1 MKRTLLTLLSGCAI
15 MMAQSPII
23 FMPSP
28 GNNDGSDQGSLTGGK
43 DALVSDGASATNY
56 GDHSLICAMPIS
68 TCNNTNVT
76 SYVQF
81 DLSTLPATVDSV
93 FFAGWTWDQGSY
105 CYSNCNN
112 NWEFWYVGQSWNEM
126 EITWNTKPAL
136 DSAFAGPFNRDW
148 TDTAHFQKFD
158 ITEAYRNWKSG
169 TVPNYGLAIV
179 GIDGSCNN
187 ASVNFGVYSSDD
199 TTAGGS
205 MRAHLIVY
213 SPSVGLNEPVGN
225 ITSSCFPNPAK
236 DLFTIQYQ
244 QKTSG
249 ASTLSVMDLTG
260 RVVLVQHNLQ
270 QSGAVA
276 QVVELGELPSGV
288 YHWNLNTPDG
298 QVAGKLVK
306 E

>member
-1 MKRTLLTLLSGCAI
+1 MSRIILLIAFTVAVSL
-15 MMAQSPII
+15 AQSPII
-23 FMPSP
+23 FMPGP
-28 GNNDGSDQGSLTGGK
+28 GNNDGTDQGSLTGGK
-43 DALVSDGASATNY
+43 DTWVYDGSSSSNY
-56 GDHSLICAMPIS
+56 GDHVMIYSMPVS

-76 SYVQF
+76 GYVQF

-93 FFAGWTWDQGSY
+93 FFAGWTWNQGPY

-126 EITWNTKPAL
+126 TVTWDTKPTL

-187 ASVNFGVYSSDD
+187 AAVNFGVYSSDD
-199 TTAGGS
+199 TTGGGT

-213 SPSVGLNEPVGN
+213 ASSVGISDPVGT
-225 ITSSCFPNPAK
+225 ITTSAYPNPTTGSY
-236 DLFTIQYQ
+236 TIQYHQ
-244 QKTSG
+244 TTSG
-249 ASTLSVMDLTG
+249 NTVLSVMDPTG
-260 RVVLVQHNLQ
+260 RMVLIRNSEYSAGSVKEVLDLGSLPAGMYSWTLQ
-270 QSGAVA
+270 S
-276 QVVELGELPSGV
+276 
-288 YHWNLNTPDG
+288 PDG
-298 QVAGKLVK
+298 VASGKMVK
-306 E
+306 Q